1 MSNRRCERVNFLQ
14 IKKPSWIQSTE
25 MGNCSRIRSA
35 RNMKCYLAGKDHK
48 QQSSVQQDSLAKK
61 KKSRQKL
68 GLGLPVDDT
77 QK

>member
-1 MSNRRCERVNFLQ
+1 
-14 IKKPSWIQSTE
+14 
-25 MGNCSRIRSA
+25 
-35 RNMKCYLAGKDHK
+35 MKCFLAGKDHK

>member
-1 MSNRRCERVNFLQ
+1 MSNRRRERVNFLQ

-61 KKSRQKL
+61 KKEQAEARTGTSC
-68 GLGLPVDDT
+68 G
-77 QK
+77 